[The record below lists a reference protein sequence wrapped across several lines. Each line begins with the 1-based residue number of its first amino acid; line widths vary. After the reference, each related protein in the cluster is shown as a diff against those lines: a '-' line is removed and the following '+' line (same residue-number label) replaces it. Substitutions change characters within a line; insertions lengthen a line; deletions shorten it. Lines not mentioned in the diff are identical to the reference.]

1 LEQSRHPNF
10 KSGFIAIIGC
20 PNAGKSTL
28 LNRLVGQK
36 IAIVS
41 DKAQTT
47 RNRITGV
54 VTREGY
60 QMIFLDTPG
69 MTDPKNKL
77 GAFMQKT
84 AEESTRD
91 VDAILFMVD
100 AKHPNHTRDIEIVTR
115 LARGKTPLLI
125 ALNKADIAG
134 EERLTALRERFA
146 ALAPRSEILSV
157 SAKTGEG
164 VEALEQ
170 KLVPHLLPGPL
181 YYPADQCTDQPE
193 RLICAEMIREKALRL
208 LRDEVPHGLGV
219 QIDKMENRGSGSDPT
234 RGELWDVWATIY
246 CEQERHKG
254 MVIGKQGAML
264 KKIGSAAREDIEWLL
279 DARVNLQLWV
289 KTKEDWRNK
298 PAILSELGYRD

>member
-1 LEQSRHPNF
+1 MQF
-10 KSGFIAIIGC
+10 KSGFIAIVGC

-54 VTREGY
+54 VTRPDY

-69 MTDPKNKL
+69 MTEPKNKL

-84 AEESTRD
+84 AEDTTRD
-91 VDAILFMVD
+91 VEAVLFLVD
-100 AKHPNHTRDIEIVTR
+100 AKHPNHTRDIEIIKR
-115 LARGKTPLLI
+115 LAHGKAPLLI

-134 EERLTALRERFA
+134 EARIAALREQFG
-146 ALAPRSEILSV
+146 ALAPKSEFFVL

-164 VEALEQ
+164 VEALENGLLPY
-170 KLVPHLLPGPL
+170 LVPGPL

-193 RLICAEMIREKALRL
+193 RVICAEMIREKALRL

-219 QIDKMENRGSGSDPT
+219 HLDKMENRGDGGKAE
-234 RGELWDVWATIY
+234 RGDLWDVWATIY
-246 CEQERHKG
+246 CEHERHKG
-254 MVIGKQGAML
+254 MVIGKQGVML

-298 PAILSELGYRD
+298 SAILSELGYENK